1 MKWNLIFKK
10 NEFHEEILYFLNVFF
25 YSAGG
30 DLHTYLTHLKGR
42 PTYLPTLI
50 KMCEDAAC
58 GMAYLEKKGVI
69 HR

>member
-1 MKWNLIFKK
+1 MESHFKKMNFMKKYFIFKM
-10 NEFHEEILYFLNVFF
+10 FFF